1 MPARQ
6 VIGQKYFQEFAR
18 RDEALDKGQTHKILR
33 DHRVG
38 GETYA
43 RVLRVLETNPFEPGD
58 REFKYY
64 ARGVGLVQIKEGLDK
79 NLKNPEL
86 VFNLVGGGGGGGG
99 SAAAPAPVPLPA
111 PLALMLAGVAG
122 LAGLARLGRRRAT

>member
-1 MPARQ
+1 
-6 VIGQKYFQEFAR
+6 
-18 RDEALDKGQTHKILR
+18 
-33 DHRVG
+33 
-38 GETYA
+38 
-43 RVLRVLETNPFEPGD
+43 VLRVLETNPFEPGE

-64 ARGVGLVQIKEGLDK
+64 AKGVGLVQIKEGLDG

-86 VFNLVGGGGGGGG
+86 VFTGVGLGGGGG

-122 LAGLARLGRRRAT
+122 LAGLARRGRRRTT